1 MINMK
6 QIITVL
12 AILISGI
19 ASAQTELYTVSRCG
33 GNAVPRYISI
43 NSQDYVLVGNY
54 VDVVNAASGLVCL
67 SSNGN
72 VNRNWMDYFVNYLGA
87 EIEDNTSHNWYR
99 ITFPGITNGAGRAL
113 EIQRRTGGRYNVI
126 SRLRDNRI
134 GYWDLGNNALEAA
147 EYAFRR

>member
-1 MINMK
+1 MK

-19 ASAQTELYTVSRCG
+19 ASAQQLYTASICG
-33 GNAVPRYISI
+33 GGSNPRHVDF
-43 NSQDYVLVGNY
+43 NGLDYVLVDGYRAEIEAQFNG
-54 VDVVNAASGLVCL
+54 DDAIICL

-134 GYWDLGNNALEAA
+134 GYWDLGNNALEAV